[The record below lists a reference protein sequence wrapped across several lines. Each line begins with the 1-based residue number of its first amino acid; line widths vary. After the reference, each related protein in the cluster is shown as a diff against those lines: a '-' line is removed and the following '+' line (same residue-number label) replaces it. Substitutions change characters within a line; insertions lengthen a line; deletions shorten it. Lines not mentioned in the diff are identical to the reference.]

1 MQRHTL
7 TLQAVSTLPHN
18 LSNPPIKRIRKRN
31 VSNNTLL
38 KERPGTESLSP
49 VNDLVRHHKVP
60 GLDFLLQATDG
71 REGDDSTDTDGA
83 KGSDV
88 GTGGDLMRRQLVVK
102 TMATE
107 ECDRD
112 KLAGGGALVVED
124 GNRRGGVT
132 PRRRDLEA
140 GNLGEAREFAQTGAT
155 DHGDANGVYSIQ
167 QLAYFF
173 VGWYSRPK
181 YATAGYLYLTR
192 VSVRKS
198 SHFLRQLLWRVDSPK
213 RSFRESRER
222 ATKRSDNRPHPAWN
236 NKPMREMRLPRGFP
250 IGLVRATTCHT

>member
-18 LSNPPIKRIRKRN
+18 LSNPLIKRIRKRN
-31 VSNNTLL
+31 VSNNALL
-38 KERPGTESLSP
+38 KESPRTETLSP

-60 GLDFLLQATDG
+60 RLDFLLQATDG
-71 REGDDSTDTDGA
+71 REGDDGTDTNGA
-83 KGSDV
+83 QGSDV

-112 KLAGGGALVVED
+112 ELAGGGALVVKD

-132 PRRRDLEA
+132 PRRRDLERSD
-140 GNLGEAREFAQTGAT
+140 LGEAREFAQTGTT

-167 QLAYFF
+167 KLAYFF
-173 VGWYSRPK
+173 VGSYSRPK
-181 YATAGYLYLTR
+181 VCDSG
-192 VSVRKS
+192 VSVSHPRKYQEEQPFS
-198 SHFLRQLLWRVDSPK
+198 APIAL
-213 RSFRESRER
+213 ESRFAGEV
-222 ATKRSDNRPHPAWN
+222 
-236 NKPMREMRLPRGFP
+236 F
-250 IGLVRATTCHT
+250 